1 MKKTLKVT
9 SDEFCNTLIQMMDT
23 AWDCVGNTKY
33 SQRNEEL
40 SFLTGRISAIQE
52 ILDLLN
58 VSDFQE
64 EPDAPEKV

>member
-1 MKKTLKVT
+1 
-9 SDEFCNTLIQMMDT
+9 MMDT

-33 SQRNEEL
+33 SQRNAEL

-64 EPDAPEKV
+64 EFDEPTATQ